1 MVFET
6 NSEQATEDFAAALA
20 GKVSPGTV
28 ICLDGD
34 LGTGKTVFAR
44 GFARGLGITEPI
56 VSPTFTIL
64 HGYEGGRLPLW
75 HFDVYR
81 IEDPEEMY
89 EIGFEDCFYG
99 DGVSLVE
106 WASRVKEIIPGDAV
120 HVRIEKNLEK
130 GFDYRRITVSGL
142 REDREKAAD
151 GEAGPF
157 GRKSESA
164 VPENGAAPS
173 GTRTEGDKR
182 N

>member
-81 IEDPEEMY
+81 IEDAEEMY

-151 GEAGPF
+151 GEAGPV
-157 GRKSESA
+157 GWKSESA
-164 VPENGAAPS
+164 VPENSAAPS
-173 GTRTEGDKR
+173 GTCTEGDKR

>member
-1 MVFET
+1 MTKET
-6 NSEQATEDFAAALA
+6 FSDRETEEFAAELS
-20 GKVSPGTV
+20 KRIRPGTV

-44 GFARGLGITEPI
+44 GFARGLGITEPV

-64 HGYEGGRLPLW
+64 HGYDEGRMPLW

-106 WASRVKEIIPGDAV
+106 WASQIEELIPENAV
-120 HVRIEKNLEK
+120 RVRIRKDPQK
-130 GFDYRRITVSGL
+130 GFDYREITVEGL
-142 REDREKAAD
+142 
-151 GEAGPF
+151 
-157 GRKSESA
+157 ES
-164 VPENGAAPS
+164 
-173 GTRTEGDKR
+173 
-182 N
+182 

>member
-6 NSEQATEDFAAALA
+6 DSEEATEDFAASLA
-20 GKVSPGTV
+20 EKVKPGTV

-106 WASRVKEIIPGDAV
+106 WASRVREIIPEDAV

-130 GFDYRRITVSGL
+130 GFDYRKITVSGMP
-142 REDREKAAD
+142 EEPEEPAA
-151 GEAGPF
+151 
-157 GRKSESA
+157 
-164 VPENGAAPS
+164 GAAESKKSHAPGGAES
-173 GTRTEGDKR
+173 EGTER

>member
-151 GEAGPF
+151 GEAGPV
-157 GRKSESA
+157 GWKSESA
-164 VPENGAAPS
+164 VPENSAAPS
-173 GTRTEGDKR
+173 GTCTEGDKR